1 MGPPSYVCWFK
12 QTHLNTF
19 VSIMHQ
25 LVVIVI
31 TMGPHRVWIEHD
43 YVFLDINIM
52 IVYGYGMLIFFT
64 TRKLT

>member
-1 MGPPSYVCWFK
+1 
-12 QTHLNTF
+12 
-19 VSIMHQ
+19 MHQ

-64 TRKLT
+64 TCGFIHEDTEGLRQANLDLSYRVVN

>member
-1 MGPPSYVCWFK
+1 
-12 QTHLNTF
+12 
-19 VSIMHQ
+19 MHQ